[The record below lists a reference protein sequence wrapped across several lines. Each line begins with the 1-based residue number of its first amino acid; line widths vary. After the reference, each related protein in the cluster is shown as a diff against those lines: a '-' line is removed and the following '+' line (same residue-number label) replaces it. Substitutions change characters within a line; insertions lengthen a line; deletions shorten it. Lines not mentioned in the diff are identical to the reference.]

1 MENTTLEKARDYF
14 GRDRYAAMSGF
25 VIESVEGDAAT
36 VTCDIQDCHLNA
48 ADTVMGGVL
57 FAMADFAFAVG
68 CNAAWLRGT
77 GSRTVAADCHIQF
90 LKSARHGRLTAR
102 AIPLQNGRKLGF
114 YRVEVTD
121 DADQLIAVMQSA
133 GCRTE

>member
-1 MENTTLEKARDYF
+1 METTALEKARAYF
-14 GRDRYAAMSGF
+14 ERDRYAAMSGF
-25 VIESVEGDAAT
+25 VIESVDGDAAT
-36 VTCDIQDCHLNA
+36 VTCEIRDCHLNA

-57 FAMADFAFAVG
+57 FALADYTFAVG

-77 GSRTVAADCHIQF
+77 GARTVAADCHIQF
-90 LKSARHGRLTAR
+90 LKAARGGRLTAR
-102 AIPLQNGRKLGF
+102 AVPLQNGRKLGF

-121 DADQLIAVMQSA
+121 ENGQLIAVMQCA